1 MIIAISFT
9 GLTILMVYFLSYY
22 LRDLFKNRHILAV
35 KTIIASAV
43 VGFITDFLDTL
54 GIGSFAIT
62 TILLKA
68 TKLLKIDRE
77 LPGTLNAGHTIP
89 AMMEAYIFITVVKV
103 SPLTLFT
110 LVPAAII
117 GSWVGSKLV
126 TKFPE
131 QRVQFIMGL
140 ALIITAVLM
149 TLRQLNI
156 LTMLGEGNTAMGL
169 TGMAL
174 VVGIVLNFIFGILM
188 TMGVGLFAPCMAML
202 YILGLNPLAAFPI
215 MMGSCAGLM
224 PVASVEFVKAKD
236 YTRPVAL
243 GITLGGIVG
252 VIIAAFFVTSLNL
265 EVLTWL
271 VIVVV
276 IYTGIMYTIK
286 GLRRTVK
293 IA

>member
-169 TGMAL
+169 TGIAL

-236 YTRPVAL
+236 YTRPIAL
-243 GITLGGIVG
+243 GITLGGIIG

-286 GLRRTVK
+286 GLRREVK
-293 IA
+293 MA